1 MEPKMPAGSPEQ
13 MPSPVEYTPSIP
25 GFERSAET
33 SPETN
38 REKAPEHQ
46 GEQHHAV
53 TTSPVPVQL
62 PTPTAVSDDSS
73 SAADPSV
80 LPPVA
85 ADEDLIEKEWVDSA
99 KKVIE
104 ATKDDPYARERQVSK
119 LQADYLQK
127 RYGKTL
133 GSSE

>member
-13 MPSPVEYTPSIP
+13 MPSPVEYTPSVP
-25 GFERSAET
+25 GFERSAEA
-33 SPETN
+33 SPERN
-38 REKAPEHQ
+38 HEKAPEHQ
-46 GEQHHAV
+46 GEQHRAV
-53 TTSPVPVQL
+53 TATPVPVQL
-62 PTPTAVSDDSS
+62 PTPTVVSDDNSS
-73 SAADPSV
+73 VAAPSV

-104 ATKDDPYARERQVSK
+104 ATKDDPYAREREVSK
-119 LQADYLQK
+119 LKVDYIQK